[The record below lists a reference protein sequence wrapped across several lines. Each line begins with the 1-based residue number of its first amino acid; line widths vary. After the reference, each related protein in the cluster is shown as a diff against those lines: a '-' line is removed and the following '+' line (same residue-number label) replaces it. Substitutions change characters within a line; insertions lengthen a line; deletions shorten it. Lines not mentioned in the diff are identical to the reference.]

1 VWHHRVVMSA
11 APIRV
16 YFDFISP
23 YAYLA
28 WTQIHALAAR
38 HGRAVEP
45 VPVLF
50 AAMLDAWGHKGPA
63 EIPPKRAYI
72 FKDALRRARRAGV
85 PLSPP
90 PTHPFNPLLALRVAS
105 LPMDAATQRALIT
118 GLFRATWGGGDGVT
132 DPAAVASIAD
142 AAGLDGAAAV
152 RAAGDAE
159 AKERVRAQTTAAIA
173 EGAFGVPTLVVDGE
187 LFWGFDAFDHID
199 ARLRGDDPIDDAALL
214 RWRDLEASSGRR
226 AVRPSAPVTLASEAH
241 PARAVQGSAPRMKV
255 ALRPR
260 EPADDALHFVWQS
273 DPAQVAT
280 TVPARARAEFDA
292 WIAKITSDP
301 AVTLRTIT
309 ADGEVVGTINTFLLG
324 PERYIGYRVANEHW
338 GRGIGTE
345 AVRLMLRLDPAR
357 PLFATVLASNIASRK
372 VLARNGFVA
381 FRDQPSSDG
390 PEVVLRL
397 G

>member
-1 VWHHRVVMSA
+1 MSA
-11 APIRV
+11 APVRV

-28 WTQIHALAAR
+28 WTQIHELAAR

-118 GLFRATWGGGDGVT
+118 GLFRATWGGGGGVT
-132 DPAAVASIAD
+132 DPAVVASIAD

-152 RAAGDAE
+152 RAAGEAE
-159 AKERVRAQTTAAIA
+159 AKERVRAQTAAAIA

-199 ARLRGDDPIDDAALL
+199 AWLRGDDPVDDAALA
-214 RWRDLEASSGRR
+214 RWRDLEASSVRR
-226 AVRPSAPVTLASEAH
+226 AVRPAAPVTLVPEALR
-241 PARAVQGSAPRMKV
+241 ARAVDGSTSRMKV

-260 EPADDALHFVWQS
+260 EPADDERHFLWQS
-273 DPAQVAT
+273 DPVQVAT
-280 TVPARARAEFDA
+280 TVPARSRAEFDV
-292 WIAKITSDP
+292 WIAKITADP

-309 ADGEVVGTINTFLLG
+309 ADGEVVGTINTFMLG
-324 PERYIGYRVANEHW
+324 DERYIGYRVANEHW
-338 GRGIGTE
+338 GRGIATE
-345 AVRLMLRLDPAR
+345 AVRLMLRLDPTR
-357 PLFATVLASNIASRK
+357 PLLATVLTSNVASQK

-381 FRDQPSSDG
+381 FRDQPSCDG

-397 G
+397 E